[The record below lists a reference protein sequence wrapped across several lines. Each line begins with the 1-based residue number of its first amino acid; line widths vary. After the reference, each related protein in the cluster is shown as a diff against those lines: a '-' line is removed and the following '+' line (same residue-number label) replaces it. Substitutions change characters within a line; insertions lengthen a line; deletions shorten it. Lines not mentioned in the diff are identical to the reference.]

1 MLTAWALQKVLYR
14 SAWPRVSC
22 GCGSLLRL
30 QILFKVEVQLIIFHH
45 PALVGGASGRL
56 TAVPTSLSP
65 SAYKEEWQAPQL
77 MLDSLRNSN
86 MTYCWVRKAF

>member
-1 MLTAWALQKVLYR
+1 MGTLQKVLYR

-45 PALVGGASGRL
+45 PALVGGASGCL
-56 TAVPTSLSP
+56 TAVSAKFSP
-65 SAYKEEWQAPQL
+65 SAYKEEWQAPQH
-77 MLDSLRNSN
+77 MLGSLCNSN
-86 MTYCWVRKAF
+86 MTYCWG